1 MRVVIFEAAKPDQLD
16 ELLRPL
22 FAFAVIERLSFQAED
37 HIFKNCSPRHQAGIL
52 KNHST
57 VGSRSGYRPI
67 INHQL
72 SAGRLEQS
80 VGKIDEGSLAATA
93 RSDDRDKFTFIDL
106 KIDVIK
112 REQPTS
118 GTRLV
123 VLHP

>member
-1 MRVVIFEAAKPDQLD
+1 MGVVIFEAGKPDQLD

-22 FAFAVIERLSFQAED
+22 FAFAIIESLTFQAED
-37 HIFKNCSPRHQAGIL
+37 HILKNCSPRHQAGIL

-57 VGSRSGYRPI
+57 VCSRSGYRLI
-67 INHQL
+67 VDHQL
-72 SAGRLEQS
+72 SAGRLEQP

-93 RSDDRDKFTFIDL
+93 RTDNRNKFTLVDL
-106 KIDVIK
+106 KVDVIK
-112 REQPTS
+112 GEQPTS